1 MLLDQ
6 RLVVVLPAY
15 NAGRTLPIVYA
26 ELQANPYV
34 DDIILVDDAST
45 DDTVRV
51 AERLGLTPIVHATN
65 RGYGANQKTCYAA
78 ALHADADIVVM
89 LHPDHQ
95 YSGHLVTAMAAMIA
109 SGEYAL
115 VLASRIT
122 AQHNALSGG
131 MPYYKF
137 IANRA
142 LTLVENW
149 SLGLKMSEYHSGYR
163 AFSRALLEHVPL
175 ERNSDDFVFDNQI
188 IAQARWHGFRIG
200 EISCPTRYDLDSHSI
215 GLAQAIRYGAGVVA
229 TALQYRAAV
238 WGWPPPAYLG
248 ARRPAV
254 SPELSSDRPR

>member
-15 NAGRTLPIVYA
+15 NAGRTLPVVYA

-34 DDIILVDDAST
+34 DDVILVDDVIT
-45 DDTVRV
+45 DDTVQV
-51 AERLGLTPIVHATN
+51 AQHLGLSPIRHDTN

-78 ALHADADIVVM
+78 ALNAGADIVVM

-95 YSGHLVTAMAAMIA
+95 YSGHLVTALAAMIA
-109 SGEYAL
+109 SREYAL

-137 IANRA
+137 IANRL

-163 AFSRALLEHVPL
+163 AFSRALLEQVPL
-175 ERNSDDFVFDNQI
+175 DRNSDDFVFDNQI

-215 GLAQAIRYGAGVVA
+215 AFGRAVRYGWGVVA

-248 ARRPAV
+248 IRRPTL
-254 SPELSSDRPR
+254 SPELSGEHSR